1 MGEEALPKIQDFAME
16 FHSDEQGH
24 ILFSG
29 YSLFQTDDS
38 GIYKSNMLLSDKAI
52 ERALE
57 RYISID
63 TLHSIQQHL
72 IGFFET
78 NIAGHYQGYF
88 GVDMFIYKQADGT
101 FAINP
106 CVEINMRMTMGMV
119 ARLFY
124 DHFVANGKQGTF
136 TIEHGLTEG
145 ELLTKHELLTN
156 QYPLII
162 NDGKIEKGYL
172 SLCPVN
178 DTTCYSAS
186 VIIN

>member
-1 MGEEALPKIQDFAME
+1 MGEEALQKIQDFAME
-16 FHSDEQGH
+16 FHSDEHGH
-24 ILFSG
+24 IVFSG
-29 YSLFQTDDS
+29 YSLFQTDEA
-38 GIYKSNMLLSDKAI
+38 GIYKSNMLLSDEAI
-52 ERALE
+52 ECVLN
-57 RYISID
+57 RYIAVDILR
-63 TLHSIQQHL
+63 TIQNHL

-88 GVDMFIYKQADGT
+88 GVDMFIYKQVDES

-124 DHFVANGKQGTF
+124 DRFVELGKKGTF
-136 TIEHGLTEG
+136 AIEHGLTKG
-145 ELLTKHELLTN
+145 DLLTKHELLTN

-162 NDGKIEKGYL
+162 NDGKIKAGYL
-172 SLCPVN
+172 SLCPIN
-178 DTTCYSAS
+178 ETTCYSAS